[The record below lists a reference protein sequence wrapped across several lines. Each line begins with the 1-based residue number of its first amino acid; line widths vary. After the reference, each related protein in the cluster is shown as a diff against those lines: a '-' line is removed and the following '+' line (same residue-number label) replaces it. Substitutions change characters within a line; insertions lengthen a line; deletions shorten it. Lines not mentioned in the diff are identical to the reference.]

1 MKLFSFLVVNYL
13 VEVTTEV
20 VVTSGQQT
28 LVVTTLL
35 VLTFVVST
43 LTNVVSTV
51 GTATSVTAG
60 LHDTVN
66 ATKAKIKNV
75 FFMTINI

>member
-13 VEVTTEV
+13 VGVTTEV
-20 VVTSGQQT
+20 VTVSAT
-28 LVVTTLL
+28 LGVTTLL
-35 VLTFVVST
+35 VLTSVVST

-51 GTATSVTAG
+51 GAATSVTAG
-60 LHDTVN
+60 LHDAVN

-75 FFMTINI
+75 FFIIINI